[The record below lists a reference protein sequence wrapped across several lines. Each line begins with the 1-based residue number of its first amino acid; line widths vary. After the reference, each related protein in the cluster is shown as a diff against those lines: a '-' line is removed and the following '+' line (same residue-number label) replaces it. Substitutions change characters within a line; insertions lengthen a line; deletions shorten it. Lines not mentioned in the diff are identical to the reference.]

1 MSKRAA
7 EGGRV
12 ASMTARPPVRRS
24 TRPRSAVLGAA
35 VALLGA
41 LTAATTGLAAGPRH
55 GGTYRGPS
63 LSATVSLSGTLTV
76 SGDGRHVKTMRLLFL
91 TKPCPA
97 APIHHA
103 TALPGS
109 GIAISGGRFKISGT
123 VRSYAESG
131 LRGPAATTVRGAF
144 APDGR
149 SVAVSLRQV
158 ITYPPNTKGCALQ
171 TIVAHGTFALA
182 HG

>member
-1 MSKRAA
+1 
-7 EGGRV
+7 
-12 ASMTARPPVRRS
+12 MTAPPATRTGFASRHLRR
-24 TRPRSAVLGAA
+24 LGGLGLSLALVVCANA
-35 VALLGA
+35 VA
-41 LTAATTGLAAGPRH
+41 AGTRR
-55 GGTYRGPS
+55 GGTYRGPA
-63 LSATVSLSGTLTV
+63 LSAAVSLSGMLTV
-76 SGDGRHVKTMRLLFL
+76 SPDGRQVRTMRLLFL
-91 TKPCPA
+91 TQPCPA

-109 GIAISGGRFKISGT
+109 GISISHGKFKIAAT

-131 LRGPAATTVRGAF
+131 LRGPAATTIRGAF

-171 TIVAHGTFALA
+171 TIVAHGTFALVP
-182 HG
+182 GG